1 MFSHYKLQCCA
12 GPCHVTASWQIVH
25 VELWK
30 YLGVLC
36 LVWGSACVVNCGKYR
51 RWEMFIFSWSH
62 KNLII
67 SAHISNVNVHQ

>member
-1 MFSHYKLQCCA
+1 
-12 GPCHVTASWQIVH
+12 
-25 VELWK
+25 
-30 YLGVLC
+30 
-36 LVWGSACVVNCGKYR
+36 VNCGKYR